1 MSMLSKEEISKH
13 YLMSSN
19 LFASDQPYLI
29 DTLLGS
35 CVAVCLWDLNLKIG
49 GVNHYMLPFWNGEGL
64 ASPKY
69 GNIAIEKLLE
79 KMLSLGCRQSSLVA
93 KVFGGA
99 HQFEQGDLRIQVGDR
114 NIHVAQSML
123 DDLRIPIVSSDLG
136 GEKGGKI
143 RFYTITGEVWMKYL

>member
-1 MSMLSKEEISKH
+1 MSMLSKEDISKH

-35 CVAVCLWDLNLKIG
+35 CVAVCLWDSHLKIG
-49 GVNHYMLPFWNGEGL
+49 GVNHYMLPLWNGEGL

-79 KMLSLGCRQSSLVA
+79 KMLSLGSRQSRLVA
-93 KVFGGA
+93 KLFGGA
-99 HQFEQGDLRIQVGDR
+99 HQFDQGDLTIQIGDR
-114 NIHVAQSML
+114 NISVAHSML
-123 DDLRIPIVSSDLG
+123 NDLRIPVISSDLG
-136 GEKGGKI
+136 GEKGRKI